1 MGGFRLIDQHGIPA
15 RFEHAD
21 IPASHV
27 HILEIYSD
35 EIDDRS
41 KSDFVAKAI
50 IMLQTLWFILQMANR
65 AHQGLTVTELELTTL
80 AYDVFW
86 WNKPVNIRFPFDVY
100 PIKKKD
106 WNPGVK
112 RRAMEET
119 ERSLVAGVGKR

>member
-1 MGGFRLIDQHGIPA
+1 MRWSYRRCASDDHQGCDWTETHAQLLNMGGFRLIDQHGIPA

-50 IMLQTLWFILQMANR
+50 IMLQTLWFILGSDDYGTRVHDA
-65 AHQGLTVTELELTTL
+65 G
-80 AYDVFW
+80 AYDTQYFRVCF
-86 WNKPVNIRFPFDVY
+86 
-100 PIKKKD
+100 
-106 WNPGVK
+106 
-112 RRAMEET
+112 
-119 ERSLVAGVGKR
+119 LVE

>member
-1 MGGFRLIDQHGIPA
+1 MRWSYRRCASDDNQGCDWTETHAQLLNMGGFRLIDQHGIPA

-80 AYDVFW
+80 AHTMCSGG
-86 WNKPVNIRFPFDVY
+86 ISR
-100 PIKKKD
+100 
-106 WNPGVK
+106 
-112 RRAMEET
+112 
-119 ERSLVAGVGKR
+119 